1 MNELTIHRNRLAA
14 ILVGLGL
21 FGLLVLWRVLAIGSV
36 EHERYVAMAR
46 ERHWTTETLY
56 AQRGAIRDRNGR
68 PLATTIQKFDVSAL
82 GASVSRPEQ
91 AALALSPLLGMT
103 PEEILARFQEA
114 RETRR
119 TVVIKRAV
127 DFPLGEQIAALR
139 LNGIYL
145 SPRIDRAYPEGNLG
159 GSFLGIVGRDQV
171 GLAGI
176 EGDFN
181 RELMGRHGSIT
192 YERDP
197 VGGQIP
203 LGFREVVPSVP
214 GGDVVLTIDRYIQG
228 IVEAEL
234 DAAIAR
240 TRASGGTIIV
250 MNPNTG
256 EILGMASRPSF
267 NLLDAASVTDVSLL
281 RNRAVTDTYEPGST
295 FKALT
300 VAAAI
305 DAGAVTPGSTMNDT
319 GVYQRQGVTIRNWN
333 NAGNGVIDVTEILRR
348 SSNVGTIWVAE
359 QLGPDRFYSYVE
371 RFGMGRRTN
380 IDLSGEAPGSYRTNR
395 SPLWSPLDL
404 ATNSFGQGLT
414 VTPIQLIAAQASL
427 INGGRLMRP
436 YLVREI
442 RNGDEV
448 RRFAPVEIGRT
459 ISERTSA
466 TMREVLNASAE
477 QGETNLALV
486 PGYSIGGKTGTG
498 SIATPQGYTTN
509 LTIASFVGFAP
520 VDNPQ
525 LIVLVKID
533 EPRTSPWGSVVASP
547 VFSRVMQQALVY
559 LRVPPSSSQVAAR

>member
-1 MNELTIHRNRLAA
+1 MNELSIHRNRLAA

-21 FGLLVLWRVLAIGSV
+21 FGLLVLWRVLAIGAV
-36 EHERYVAMAR
+36 DHDRYVAMAR
-46 ERHWTTETLY
+46 DRHWTTETLY
-56 AQRGAIRDRNGR
+56 AQRGTVRDRNGR

-82 GASVSRPEQ
+82 GASVTRPEET
-91 AALALSPLLGMT
+91 ARALSPLLGMT

-119 TVVIKRAV
+119 TVVVKRAV
-127 DFPLGEQIAALR
+127 EFPTGEQIAALR

-176 EGDFN
+176 EADYN

-203 LGFREVVPSVP
+203 LGFREVEQSVP
-214 GGDVVLTIDRYIQG
+214 GGDVVLTIDRFIQG
-228 IVEAEL
+228 VVEEEL

-240 TRASGGTIIV
+240 TRASGGTIVV

-256 EILGMASRPSF
+256 EILGLASRPSF
-267 NLLDAASVTDVSLL
+267 NLLEGGTVTDLAQL

-305 DAGAVTPGSTMNDT
+305 DAGAVTPTSSMNDS
-319 GVYQRQGVTIRNWN
+319 GVYQAQGVSIRNWN
-333 NAGNGVIDVTEILRR
+333 NSANGVIDVTEILRR

-359 QLGPDRFYSYVE
+359 QLGADRFYQYLE
-371 RFGMGRRTN
+371 RFGIGRRTN
-380 IDLSGEAPGSYRTNR
+380 IDLSGEAPGAYRTNR
-395 SPLWSPLDL
+395 SPFWSPLDL

-414 VTPIQLIAAQASL
+414 VTPIQLLAAEASL
-427 INGGRLMRP
+427 INGGRLLRP
-436 YLVREI
+436 YLVKEV

-459 ISERTSA
+459 ISEQTSA
-466 TMREVLNASAE
+466 TMREVLNAAAE
-477 QGETNLALV
+477 QGETNLAIV
-486 PGYSIGGKTGTG
+486 PGYTIGGKTGTG

-520 VDNPQ
+520 VENPQ
-525 LIVLVKID
+525 IIVLVKID

-547 VFSRVMQQALVY
+547 VFSRVMQKALVY
-559 LRVPPSSSQVAAR
+559 LRVPPNGAQVAAR